1 MSGLWRTLSH
11 AAQVP
16 TSSFRTLPLQAARI
30 HSRYVLLQSRAQSV
44 RQRRAR
50 TIVDRH
56 PHPPP
61 SSVPSV
67 PGGAPVRSPRTT
79 RAPLSIRHSGVR
91 TYTRTPPSRPRPCCQ
106 LWSPYVNTGIHPY
119 QRAPLP
125 GRAPR
130 PTPFP
135 HCPTPNTSGAR
146 HHPSSEFVEPV
157 PLSRYRMISHQPTTT
172 GQHTNIARG
181 DYAQRDTR

>member
-91 TYTRTPPSRPRPCCQ
+91 TYARTPPLAPATMLSALVAVCKYGYTPVSARPATRP
-106 LWSPYVNTGIHPY
+106 SPAAKPPSPTALHPTPPVPGTIHP
-119 QRAPLP
+119 A
-125 GRAPR
+125 
-130 PTPFP
+130 
-135 HCPTPNTSGAR
+135 
-146 HHPSSEFVEPV
+146 SSSN
-157 PLSRYRMISHQPTTT
+157 LSP
-172 GQHTNIARG
+172 
-181 DYAQRDTR
+181 